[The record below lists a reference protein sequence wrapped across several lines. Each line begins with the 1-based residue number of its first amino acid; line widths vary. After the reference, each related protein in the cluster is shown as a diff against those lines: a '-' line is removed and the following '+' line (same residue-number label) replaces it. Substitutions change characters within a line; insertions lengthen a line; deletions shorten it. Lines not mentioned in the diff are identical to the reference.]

1 MGKKAVKVVFWAWDD
16 LDINKLIT
24 ELSAWDLCKMD
35 RHQHSSMVQRGSW
48 DLNSSQSYWKLVA
61 HEGRCINPFSGIA
74 TSELLIV
81 QWLALQ
87 PCSCWQSWLNIMNDK
102 AESKTKT
109 KRQDSRRWICLEEGI
124 WESKRWVWPECIIYT
139 CEAVKE

>member
-1 MGKKAVKVVFWAWDD
+1 MGPMQNGPPSTFKHGAEG
-16 LDINKLIT
+16 LMGL
-24 ELSAWDLCKMD
+24 ELFSE
-35 RHQHSSMVQRGSW
+35 
-48 DLNSSQSYWKLVA
+48 SYWKLVA
-61 HEGRCINPFSGIA
+61 HEGRCTNPFSGIA

-109 KRQDSRRWICLEEGI
+109 KGGQDSRR
-124 WESKRWVWPECIIYT
+124 
-139 CEAVKE
+139 